1 MREPGGSGSQGGG
14 RLKPDDFRG
23 CPTGPASREY
33 THGVVPGPRNGRI
46 RRSLAGLNPEAGS
59 AENPDDPGEA
69 MTNASLIE
77 YLPDPTLLLLG
88 ERTERANQ
96 AARELLVR
104 HGLPPDLTAM
114 LGPDVA
120 PLIARARHEGSAE
133 GLLPLQTRLGEPP
146 VFRIAIRR
154 MGASERFAAVLTDMS
169 REFAWREQLA
179 SRNRELSLLND
190 IGVAL
195 SASLDLDS
203 LAQRIHEQAGRM
215 LNTTDFC
222 LALYDETSG
231 LLSFPL
237 RVQDTVPLPALAPRP
252 LGNGLIEYVLR
263 SGQPKLLNG
272 DVRVEAEALGFA
284 VMGRPSTSW
293 LGAPM
298 LAESRA
304 IGVISVQHFDG
315 KLCYDEH
322 DMEVLMLIAGQAAAA
337 FRNARLLT
345 QAHDAYRELSET
357 QAARLEA
364 ERLRSITETVG
375 GLNHEVNNPLA
386 AIAGNAQ
393 LLLRDSAALA
403 DGVEDKVRRILEA
416 ARRIQSVTAR
426 MANLIHADSAPYPG
440 EARILDVS
448 RSLAREG
455 YDAPAASA
463 NTPGDPQER
472 PAA

>member
-1 MREPGGSGSQGGG
+1 
-14 RLKPDDFRG
+14 
-23 CPTGPASREY
+23 
-33 THGVVPGPRNGRI
+33 
-46 RRSLAGLNPEAGS
+46 
-59 AENPDDPGEA
+59 

-77 YLPDPTLLLLG
+77 YLPDPTLLLFG

-104 HGLPPDLTAM
+104 HGLSPDLTTM
-114 LGPDVA
+114 LGKDVQ
-120 PLIARARHEGSAE
+120 PLIARARRDGSAE
-133 GLLPLQTRLGEPP
+133 ALLPLQTHLGEPP
-146 VFRIAIRR
+146 VFRVAIRR
-154 MGASERFAAVLTDMS
+154 MGASDRFTAVLTDMS
-169 REFAWREQLA
+169 REFAWREKLA

-215 LNTTDFC
+215 LDTADFC

-237 RVQDTVPLPALAPRP
+237 RVKDKAALPALSPRP
-252 LGNGLIEYVLR
+252 LGNGLIEFVLR
-263 SGQPKLLNG
+263 SGQPRLLNG
-272 DVRVEAEALGFA
+272 DVRAEAEALGFT
-284 VMGRPSTSW
+284 VVGRPSTSW

-298 LAESRA
+298 LAEGRA
-304 IGVISVQHFDG
+304 IGVISLQRFENR
-315 KLCYDEH
+315 LSYDEH
-322 DMEVLMLIAGQAAAA
+322 DVEVLTLIAGQAAAA
-337 FRNARLLT
+337 VRNARLLA
-345 QAHDAYRELSET
+345 QAHEAYRELSET
-357 QAARLEA
+357 QASLLEA

-393 LLLRDSAALA
+393 LLLRDAAGLGT
-403 DGVEDKVRRILEA
+403 GVEDKVRRILEA
-416 ARRIQSVTAR
+416 AKRIQGVTAK
-426 MANLIHADSAPYPG
+426 MSNLIHATSAPYPG

-455 YDAPAASA
+455 FDTAAAGPTAPGA
-463 NTPGDPQER
+463 TPGAAPGEPRGEPSKER